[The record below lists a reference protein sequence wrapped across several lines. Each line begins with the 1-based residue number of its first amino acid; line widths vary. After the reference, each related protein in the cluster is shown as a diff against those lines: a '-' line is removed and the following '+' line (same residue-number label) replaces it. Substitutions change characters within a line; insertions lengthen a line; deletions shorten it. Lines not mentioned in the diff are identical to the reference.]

1 MKSEQYP
8 EEFKLTKTRNL
19 NQYDMKVMQ
28 KELNKN
34 IYEFK
39 EENPEY
45 EIFDINYINPGTVQG
60 YFILFWRKITF

>member
-8 EEFKLTKTRNL
+8 EEFKLTKTRYL
-19 NQYDMKVMQ
+19 NRNDMKVMQ

-34 IYEFK
+34 VYEFK

-45 EIFDINYINPGTVQG
+45 EIFDINFIKTGTVDG
-60 YFILFWRKITF
+60 FLILFWKKIKL

>member
-1 MKSEQYP
+1 MKNDEYP
-8 EEFKLTKTRNL
+8 EFKLTKTRYL
-19 NQYDMKVMQ
+19 NQNDMKIMQ

-45 EIFDINYINPGTVQG
+45 EIFDINFIKTGTAEG
-60 YFILFWRKITF
+60 FFILFWRKIKL

>member
-1 MKSEQYP
+1 MKNDEYP
-8 EEFKLTKTRNL
+8 EFKLTKTRYL
-19 NQYDMKVMQ
+19 NQNDMKIMQ

-45 EIFDINYINPGTVQG
+45 EIFDINFIKTGTVEG
-60 YFILFWRKITF
+60 FFILFWRKIKL

>member
-8 EEFKLTKTRNL
+8 EEFKLTKTQYL
-19 NQYDMKVMQ
+19 NQNDMKVMQ

-34 IYEFK
+34 VYEFK

-45 EIFDINYINPGTVQG
+45 EIFDINFIKTGTVQG
-60 YFILFWRKITF
+60 YLILFWRKIKL

>member
-45 EIFDINYINPGTVQG
+45 EIFDINYIVC
-60 YFILFWRKITF
+60 YMCLFS